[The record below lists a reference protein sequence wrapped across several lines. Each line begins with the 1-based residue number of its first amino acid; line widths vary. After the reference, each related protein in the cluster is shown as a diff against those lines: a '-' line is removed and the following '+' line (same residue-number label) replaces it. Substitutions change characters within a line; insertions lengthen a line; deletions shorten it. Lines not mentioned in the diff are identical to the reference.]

1 MPQALGQV
9 ENVVI
14 FFFFL
19 SGAADH
25 IRKTDP
31 PINAPDSTCE
41 VTFTPETVGV
51 YFIV

>member
-1 MPQALGQV
+1 MPQV
-9 ENVVI
+9 ENVVNDV
-14 FFFFL
+14 FL

-31 PINAPDSTCE
+31 PINAPDTNCE
-41 VTFTPETVGV
+41 VTFAPETVGV